1 MGQLFCHLIGD
12 YILQTD
18 RMANC
23 KTSSWL
29 WAFIH
34 AATYTLP
41 FLFLTRHP
49 LALLVIAG
57 THAVIDRLRLAK
69 YVSAF
74 KNMLTDWNPRRFL
87 TPTGYPD
94 TTPPWLAGWLLIIA
108 DNTMHLLINY
118 GALRW
123 L

>member
-1 MGQLFCHLIGD
+1 MGQLLCHLVGD

-18 RMANC
+18 RMASY

-41 FLFLTRHP
+41 FLILTHHV
-49 LALLVIAG
+49 LALFVICG
-57 THAVIDRLRLAK
+57 THAVIDRFRLAK
-69 YVSAF
+69 YVVRF
-74 KNMLTDWNPRRFL
+74 KNMLTEWNPEKFL
-87 TPTGYPD
+87 TPTGFPD
-94 TTPPWLAGWLLIIA
+94 TTPPWMAVWLFIIS